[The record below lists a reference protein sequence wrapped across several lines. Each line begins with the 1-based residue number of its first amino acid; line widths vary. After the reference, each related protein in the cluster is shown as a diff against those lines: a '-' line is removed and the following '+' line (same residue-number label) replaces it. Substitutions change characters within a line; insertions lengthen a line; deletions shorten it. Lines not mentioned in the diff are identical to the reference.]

1 MSRRNKTI
9 VAIDIGTSKITAV
22 AGDANSDGVTIIGFS
37 TQPSYGVKKGVIIN
51 MDSTVDSIKK
61 AVEEVETMAGIDIHS
76 AVVGMSGTHIKGM
89 TSNGVVP
96 LNTKE
101 VKKADITNVL
111 EAAKA
116 VVIPTEREVIQIVP
130 QEFIVDDQDG
140 IKDPRGMSGVRL
152 EARVYIITGAV
163 AAAQNTIRCMNRS
176 GLKVQDIILQHL
188 ASAEAVLTDDEK
200 ELGCALV
207 DIGGGTTDIAI
218 FSQGSIRAC
227 TVLPIG
233 GNHITSDIAIG
244 IRTPLAEAEEIKR
257 DFGYACLEKA
267 GGDETIEIA
276 CIGNGARRAVSKNTL
291 AQIIHARIEE
301 TLGLVQT
308 ELAASGY
315 RESLSAGVVLTGGT
329 ALLSGISDLAN
340 EKLGM
345 PVRIGYPSSIAG
357 INDIRSPLYAAAA
370 GMILF
375 AARGAA
381 HELGVNGKGK
391 TLLDFGGKMKQW
403 FVEAF

>member
-1 MSRRNKTI
+1 MSRRHKTI
-9 VAIDIGTSKITAV
+9 VGIDIGTTKINAV
-22 AGDANSDGVTIIGFS
+22 AGEVDRDGITITGFS
-37 TQPSYGVKKGVIIN
+37 TQPSYGVKKGAIIN

-61 AVEEVETMAGIDIHS
+61 AVEEVEAMAGIDIHS

-101 VKKADITNVL
+101 VKKTDIINVL

-140 IKDPRGMSGVRL
+140 IREPLGMSGVRL
-152 EARVYIITGAV
+152 ESRVYIITGAV

-188 ASAEAVLTDDEK
+188 ASAEAVLADDEK

-207 DIGGGTTDIAI
+207 DIGGGTTDIAV
-218 FSQGSIRAC
+218 FTQGSIRAC
-227 TVLPIG
+227 IVLPIG

-244 IRTPLAEAEEIKR
+244 LRTPLAEAEEIKR
-257 DFGYACLEKA
+257 DFGNACPEKA
-267 GGDETIEIA
+267 SCDETIEIA
-276 CIGNGARRAVSKNTL
+276 CIGDRERRAVSKNTL
-291 AQIIHARIEE
+291 AQIIHARVEE
-301 TLGLVQT
+301 TLFLIQN

-315 RESLSAGVVLTGGT
+315 RESLSAGIVMTGGT
-329 ALLSGISDLAN
+329 ALLNGISDLAKD
-340 EKLGM
+340 KLGM

-357 INDIRSPLYAAAA
+357 INDVRSPMYATAV
-370 GMILF
+370 GMVLF
-375 AARGAA
+375 AARGAV
-381 HELGVNGKGK
+381 HELRSNGTGK